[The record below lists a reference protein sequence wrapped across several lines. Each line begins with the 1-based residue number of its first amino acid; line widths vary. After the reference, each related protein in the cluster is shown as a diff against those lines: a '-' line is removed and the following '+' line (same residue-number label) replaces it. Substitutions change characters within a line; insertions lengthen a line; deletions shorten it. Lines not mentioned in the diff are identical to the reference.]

1 MKRKLQYDDKSFEC
15 GVLSNPLFNVDINQW
30 TNEEG
35 HQLKQVT
42 GGNWM
47 PLLVL
52 LKDFTILAD
61 RPKKITIRTY
71 NDSNDPKEEIEI
83 SDISDIT
90 SVADGVVIKFDHA
103 KLIF

>member
-1 MKRKLQYDDKSFEC
+1 MHKQLQYDNKSFEC
-15 GVLSNPLFNVDINQW
+15 GTQSNPLYRVANN
-30 TNEEG
+30 TA
-35 HQLKQVT
+35 
-42 GGNWM
+42 GGTWM

-61 RPKKITIRTY
+61 RPTKITIRTF
-71 NDSNDPKEEIEI
+71 NDSNNPKEEIEI

-90 SVADGVVIKFDHA
+90 SVADGVMIKFDHA